1 MSGTTPEGASGPD
14 PRLNP
19 YGQPPQPGGGSP
31 SGQPPAGEQPPAG
44 PPPTW
49 SEPAG
54 PGYAVSVPEPP
65 KSILNAA
72 RLMYV
77 GAALSAIGVLLTLL
91 GGDAIRDAIEE
102 SNGVSG
108 PALTQDQIDAAV
120 SLTIAFTSVIGL
132 GAVGLW
138 LWMASANKKGR
149 SWARTVA
156 TVLGGLNIL
165 LSLGTLALA
174 SSTTVTTLINLVSL
188 ALAVGILWL
197 LYRPESTRYYAAV
210 SGQRR

>member
-1 MSGTTPEGASGPD
+1 MSGTTPEGGTGPD
-14 PRLNP
+14 PQQNP
-19 YGQPPQPGGGSP
+19 YGQPQQPGRSP
-31 SGQPPAGEQPPAG
+31 SGQPPAWEAPPAG
-44 PPPTW
+44 QPPTW
-49 SEPAG
+49 SEPGG
-54 PGYAVSVPEPP
+54 PGYAVAAPEPP
-65 KSILNAA
+65 QSILNAA

-77 GAALSAIGVLLTLL
+77 GAALSALGVLLTLL
-91 GGDAIRDAIEE
+91 GDDAIRDAIEE
-102 SNGVSG
+102 SNRASG
-108 PALTQDQIDAAV
+108 PALTQNQIDAAV
-120 SLTIAFTSVIGL
+120 SLTIAFTAVIGL

-165 LSLGTLALA
+165 LSLGSLALA
-174 SSTTVTTLINLVSL
+174 GSTTVTTLINLVSL

-197 LYRPESTRYYAAV
+197 LYRPESSRYYAAV